1 MTFFHSTLVLIAIV
15 AAALA
20 GCTAGDSATQ
30 DGASASASMRG
41 VAAQSS
47 IVAEE
52 DIPADINRD
61 SWARLP
67 ILARED
73 LDEDGQRAFDTIVNP
88 DSRYASGLRG
98 PVAMW
103 VYSPTMAE
111 HIFPASSYLRFGT
124 DKDQRL
130 TELAIISTAREVNSQ
145 YEWTAHEP
153 AARTAGLQD
162 EIIEIVKQRGSLEGL
177 SAVPGLGDREATI
190 IRFAREVVS
199 GEKLSSET
207 FARALELFGE
217 KGVMNLTGLIGY
229 YNFVNITLK
238 TFDVQLAPGRERLL
252 PLP

>member
-1 MTFFHSTLVLIAIV
+1 MTFFQLTVVLIAIV

-20 GCTAGDSATQ
+20 GCAASDSATQ
-30 DGASASASMRG
+30 DGASRMG
-41 VAAQSS
+41 VAAQASV
-47 IVAEE
+47 VAEE

-88 DSRYASGLRG
+88 GSRYASGLRG
-98 PVAMW
+98 PLAMW

-111 HIFPASSYLRFGT
+111 HVFPASSYLRFDT
-124 DKDQRL
+124 EKDQRL

-145 YEWTAHEP
+145 YEWTSHEP
-153 AARTAGLQD
+153 AARRAGLQD
-162 EIIEIVKQRGSLEGL
+162 EIIEIVKQRRSLEGL
-177 SAVPGLGDREATI
+177 SGVPGLGDREATI

-199 GEKLSSET
+199 REKLSSET
-207 FARALELFGE
+207 FAKALELFGE
-217 KGVMNLTGLIGY
+217 KGVMNLAGLIGY
-229 YNFVNITLK
+229 YSFVNITLK
-238 TFDVQLAPGRERLL
+238 TFDLQLAPGRERLL